1 MRELRGRIV
10 KDVPSAE
17 GRQADVMIIEPN
29 GDEHLMRC
37 IVLPNRTDLECDP
50 EILDY
55 LGTRYGEEAVYRV
68 ALAATLGL

>member
-1 MRELRGRIV
+1 
-10 KDVPSAE
+10 
-17 GRQADVMIIEPN
+17 MIIEPN